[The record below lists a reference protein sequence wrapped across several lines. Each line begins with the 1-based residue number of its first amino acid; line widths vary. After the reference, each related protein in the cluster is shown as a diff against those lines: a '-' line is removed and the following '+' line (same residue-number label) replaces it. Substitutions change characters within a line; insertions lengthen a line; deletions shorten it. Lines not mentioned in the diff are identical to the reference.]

1 MPPCQWG
8 LLPNV
13 GLHQERTKSA
23 GSCGSW
29 QSAHLQRWRDEL
41 LWNWI
46 EMILLPTAPATV
58 TCNMMHILHLLS
70 PRLRVNRCK
79 DSPCRCLALFKHNI
93 NPSGLW
99 KSGSTNLA
107 SLSRWRTG
115 PHEYGNAANKS
126 LLHIVAKLIPHV
138 CVRFLWDFFL
148 HTFLPAVGLHASGA
162 YWPVFRLWGEGGG
175 HRWYMVIR
183 STHVRGIPS
192 FF

>member
-1 MPPCQWG
+1 MWG
-8 LLPNV
+8 STRNEQSLPAAV
-13 GLHQERTKSA
+13 AA
-23 GSCGSW
+23 GNRHAYNDDVMNYYEIELKW
-29 QSAHLQRWRDEL
+29 YFFLQHR
-41 LWNWI
+41 
-46 EMILLPTAPATV
+46 TV

-70 PRLRVNRCK
+70 TRLRVNRCK

-107 SLSRWRTG
+107 SLSRWHTG
-115 PHEYGNAANKS
+115 PHEYGNTANKS

-138 CVRFLWDFFL
+138 CVRFLCDFFL